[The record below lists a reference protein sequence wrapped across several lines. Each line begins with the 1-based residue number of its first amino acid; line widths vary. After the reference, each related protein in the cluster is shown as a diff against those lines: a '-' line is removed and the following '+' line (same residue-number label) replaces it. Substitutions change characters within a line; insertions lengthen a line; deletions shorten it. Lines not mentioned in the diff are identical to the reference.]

1 MGGESGD
8 AQGDSESAAWREFD
22 GGEECDLAASDGSRE
37 DQSLVATPVAV
48 PHASDVAWARRPR
61 NKPSPHR
68 PVNTRFHLFS
78 GHRPW
83 LALTGS
89 LLLAVSG
96 SVFAQGFKKDPDKLD
111 DKLRN
116 FASYLD
122 TLQGNPQTKIP
133 PQVLQHAR
141 GVIIMRQVKAGFG
154 IGFQAGSGV
163 AVVRDLQTGA
173 WSPPAFITSMEGSY
187 GFQIG
192 GQKSDSVLL
201 LMDDRGMEMLK
212 GGGAKLG
219 VNVRATAGPSS
230 AGGEFKMDS
239 IKEPILVYSDA
250 GGLYAGA
257 AIEGGGIGPADKAN
271 AVYYGASMREVLFEG
286 KGHWT
291 DSGKALVEK
300 IIAYSKA
307 PVP

>member
-1 MGGESGD
+1 MKFPRNLTFGRRPALALAGLIL
-8 AQGDSESAAWREFD
+8 
-22 GGEECDLAASDGSRE
+22 LAAPWS
-37 DQSLVATPVAV
+37 
-48 PHASDVAWARRPR
+48 AS
-61 NKPSPHR
+61 
-68 PVNTRFHLFS
+68 
-78 GHRPW
+78 
-83 LALTGS
+83 
-89 LLLAVSG
+89 
-96 SVFAQGFKKDPDKLD
+96 AQAFKKDPDKLD

-122 TLQGNPQTKIP
+122 TLQANPQTKIP

-141 GVIIMRQVKAGFG
+141 GVIIIRQVKAGFG

-163 AVVRDLQTGA
+163 AMVRDTQTGA
-173 WSPPAFITSMEGSY
+173 WSPPAFITNVEGSY

-201 LMDDRGMEMLK
+201 LMDDRGMELLK

-271 AVYYGASMREVLFEG
+271 AVYYGFSMREVLFEG
-286 KGHWT
+286 KGHWSE
-291 DSGKALVEK
+291 SGKALVEK

-307 PVP
+307 PTP